1 MPDDESQFGNLL
13 PLLAKLH
20 QRRLSAGWIQEF
32 CHPDEHLAILLT
44 DATIHDRDRICKAL
58 SAHSAHGSST
68 LRRVRGA
75 VAAHGKATIV
85 LLLRRGGGSL
95 DLSMLLGD

>member
-20 QRRLSAGWIQEF
+20 QRRLSASRIQEF
-32 CHPDEHLAILLT
+32 CHPDKHLAILLT
-44 DATIHDRDRICKAL
+44 DAAVHDRDRICKAL
-58 SAHSAHGSST
+58 STHSSDGSST

-75 VAAHGKATIV
+75 VAVHCKATVV